1 MESPPLKQFNLFL
14 ILPWVEM
21 EVICKE
27 YASLYRNETDIGNPV
42 PVEKR
47 WRASDMSSFIGQAI
61 IEGWSTSSQTNEMSI
76 KKRLRSCKI
85 VAPLTKEPVGNHG
98 EHILLFSE
106 KPRLRAQPSLGVFF
120 ACCTPLETLG
130 KAQSRQ
136 QLTALSPHPGHLR
149 RMSRLSPP
157 LRKA

>member
-76 KKRLRSCKI
+76 KKRRRSCKI
-85 VAPLTKEPVGNHG
+85 VAPLTKEPVG
-98 EHILLFSE
+98 
-106 KPRLRAQPSLGVFF
+106 GV
-120 ACCTPLETLG
+120 
-130 KAQSRQ
+130 
-136 QLTALSPHPGHLR
+136 
-149 RMSRLSPP
+149 
-157 LRKA
+157 